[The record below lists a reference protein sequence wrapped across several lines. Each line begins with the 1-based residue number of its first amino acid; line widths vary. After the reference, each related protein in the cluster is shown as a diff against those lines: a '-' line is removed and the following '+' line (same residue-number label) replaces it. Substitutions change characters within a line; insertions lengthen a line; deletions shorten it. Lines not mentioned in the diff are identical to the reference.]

1 MILSNDYLD
10 RTFHADDAIICYF
23 ACRIVGKKI
32 LLMIDEETEKK
43 TYEVD
48 WKKYGTKVKRF

>member
-1 MILSNDYLD
+1 MILSNDDLD

-32 LLMIDEETEKK
+32 LLMIDE
-43 TYEVD
+43 
-48 WKKYGTKVKRF
+48 KRKRKNMKLTGISME